1 MSQEKLDRKRDEIEK
16 VRQKREMREEKLDR
30 KER

>member
-16 VRQKREMREEKLDR
+16 VRQKREMREEKVDR